1 MLGETMSY
9 PAQMKAPTKPLGMA
23 EFVTLL
29 ATMVSI
35 LALSIDAMLPAL
47 GRIGADLGVTDV
59 NDTQLI
65 VSGMFLG
72 FAAGQ
77 IAAGPLS
84 DSFGRKPVIYGGYVI
99 FIAGC
104 IMSMTATVF
113 EVMLAGRVLQ
123 GLGAAAPRIVSLAL
137 VRDGYEGRA
146 MARIMSIVM
155 AIFILVPAI
164 APSVGEA
171 VLLIADWR
179 AIFGLLLLMAMI
191 ASVWFAAR
199 QPETLAAADRRK
211 FSLGNIAGGIREA
224 CGFRAAVGYTIAA
237 GIIFGAFLGYLSSAQ
252 QVFQTVY
259 GTGKLFAIY
268 FGVAALAI
276 GAASIFNSS
285 VVMRLGMRFLTWR
298 ALIGVTL
305 VSALFLPVVWQFD
318 GVPPLWAFMGWLLAA
333 FFATGILFG
342 NFNALAMEPLGSV
355 LGVEEILVAALEIDR
370 HVRRRHRR
378 PVRCRQGEGM
388 ILEPV
393 VVVDRVSPQAGPDRF
408 RHLNPIAQRNPL
420 GRVGRFDGGLDGDDS
435 ADQFWS
441 PKRHAK
447 GGEGSDRDT
456 ADNQRAISG
465 PGLPTDVGYQLLE

>member
-1 MLGETMSY
+1 MPY
-9 PAQMKAPTKPLGMA
+9 PALMKEPTKPLSIP

-47 GRIGADLGVTDV
+47 GRIGADLGVTDA

-84 DSFGRKPVIYGGYVI
+84 DSFGRKPVIYGGYVV

-171 VLLIADWR
+171 VLLVADWR

-211 FSLGNIAGGIREA
+211 FSFRNIAGGIAEA
-224 CGFRAAVGYTIAA
+224 CSFRAAVGYTIAA

-259 GTGKLFAIY
+259 GTGKLFSVY

-298 ALIGVTL
+298 ALFGVTL
-305 VSALFLPVVWQFD
+305 TSALFLVVVWQVD
-318 GVPPLWAFMGWLLAA
+318 GVPPFWSFMVWLLVA

-342 NFNALAMEPLGSV
+342 NFNALAMEPLGHMAGLGAAFVGSV
-355 LGVEEILVAALEIDR
+355 STFISL
-370 HVRRRHRR
+370 
-378 PVRCRQGEGM
+378 
-388 ILEPV
+388 
-393 VVVDRVSPQAGPDRF
+393 
-408 RHLNPIAQRNPL
+408 PL
-420 GRVGRFDGGLDGDDS
+420 GWAIGHWFDNTVVPLIAGFAILG
-435 ADQFWS
+435 
-441 PKRHAK
+441 
-447 GGEGSDRDT
+447 
-456 ADNQRAISG
+456 AISLIVMWWTERG
-465 PGLPTDVGYQLLE
+465 ADLQP

>member
-1 MLGETMSY
+1 MHTRTVVLLRTMSY
-9 PAQMKAPTKPLGMA
+9 PAAMKAPTKTLGMT
-23 EFVTLL
+23 EFVTML

-47 GRIGADLGVTDV
+47 EQIGNDLGVSDV

-65 VSGMFLG
+65 VSSMFLG

-104 IMSMTATVF
+104 IMSMTATAF
-113 EVMLAGRVLQ
+113 EVMLVGRVLQ

-164 APSVGEA
+164 APSIGEA
-171 VLLIADWR
+171 VLLVTSWR
-179 AIFGLLLLMAMI
+179 AIFGLLLLMAII

-199 QPETLAAADRRK
+199 QPETLAVPDRRK
-211 FSLGNIAGGIREA
+211 FSLSNIAGGIREA

-298 ALIGVTL
+298 ALFGVT
-305 VSALFLPVVWQFD
+305 VISALFLPVVWQFD
-318 GVPPLWAFMGWLLAA
+318 GVPPFWSFMVWLLAA

-342 NFNALAMEPLGSV
+342 NFNALAMEPLGHMAGLGAAFVGSV
-355 LGVEEILVAALEIDR
+355 SSFIAL
-370 HVRRRHRR
+370 
-378 PVRCRQGEGM
+378 
-388 ILEPV
+388 
-393 VVVDRVSPQAGPDRF
+393 
-408 RHLNPIAQRNPL
+408 PL
-420 GRVGRFDGGLDGDDS
+420 GWAIGHWFDNTVVPLIAGFAILG
-435 ADQFWS
+435 
-441 PKRHAK
+441 
-447 GGEGSDRDT
+447 
-456 ADNQRAISG
+456 AISLIVMWWTERG
-465 PGLPTDVGYQLLE
+465 AEIEP

>member
-1 MLGETMSY
+1 MLSRTMPY
-9 PAQMKAPTKPLGMA
+9 PAAMNAPTKPLGMP
-23 EFVTLL
+23 EFVTML
-29 ATMVSI
+29 ATMISI

-47 GRIGADLGVTDV
+47 GQIGADLGVTDV

-84 DSFGRKPVIYGGYVI
+84 DSFGRKPVIYAGYVI

-171 VLLIADWR
+171 VLLAADWR
-179 AIFGLLLLMAMI
+179 AIFGLLLLMAII

-199 QPETLAAADRRK
+199 QPETLAVPERRT

-224 CGFRAAVGYTIAA
+224 CGFRAALGYTIAA
-237 GIIFGAFLGYLSSAQ
+237 GIIFGAFLGYLNSAQ

-285 VVMRLGMRFLTWR
+285 VVMRLGMRFMTWR
-298 ALIGVTL
+298 ALIGVTFI
-305 VSALFLPVVWQFD
+305 SALFLPVVWQFD
-318 GVPPLWAFMGWLLAA
+318 GVPPFWSFMVWLLVA

-342 NFNALAMEPLGSV
+342 NFNALAMEPLGHMAGLGAAFVGSVSTFIALPLGWAIGYWFDNTVVPLIVGFAV
-355 LGVEEILVAALEIDR
+355 LG
-370 HVRRRHRR
+370 
-378 PVRCRQGEGM
+378 
-388 ILEPV
+388 
-393 VVVDRVSPQAGPDRF
+393 
-408 RHLNPIAQRNPL
+408 
-420 GRVGRFDGGLDGDDS
+420 
-435 ADQFWS
+435 
-441 PKRHAK
+441 
-447 GGEGSDRDT
+447 
-456 ADNQRAISG
+456 AISLIVMWWTERG
-465 PGLPTDVGYQLLE
+465 ADLQP

>member
-1 MLGETMSY
+1 MLRVVMSY
-9 PAQMKAPTKPLGMA
+9 PAAMKAPTQPLGMA
-23 EFVTLL
+23 EFVTML

-47 GRIGADLGVTDV
+47 EQIGSDLGVTDA

-171 VLLIADWR
+171 VLLVADWR
-179 AIFGLLLLMAMI
+179 AIFGLLLLMAII
-191 ASVWFAAR
+191 ASVWFATR
-199 QPETLAAADRRK
+199 QPETLAVSERRK
-211 FSLGNIAGGIREA
+211 FSLRNIAGGIREA
-224 CGFRAAVGYTIAA
+224 CGFRAAVGYTIAS

-285 VVMRLGMRFLTWR
+285 VVMRLGMRFMTWR
-298 ALIGVTL
+298 ALFGVTL
-305 VSALFLPVVWQFD
+305 MSALFLPVVWQFD
-318 GVPPLWAFMGWLLAA
+318 GVPPLWTFMVWLLAA

-342 NFNALAMEPLGSV
+342 NFNAMAMEPLGHMAGLGAAFVGSV
-355 LGVEEILVAALEIDR
+355 STFISL
-370 HVRRRHRR
+370 
-378 PVRCRQGEGM
+378 
-388 ILEPV
+388 
-393 VVVDRVSPQAGPDRF
+393 
-408 RHLNPIAQRNPL
+408 PL
-420 GRVGRFDGGLDGDDS
+420 GWAIGHWFDNTVVPLIAGFAILG
-435 ADQFWS
+435 
-441 PKRHAK
+441 
-447 GGEGSDRDT
+447 
-456 ADNQRAISG
+456 AISLVVMWWTERDI
-465 PGLPTDVGYQLLE
+465 P

>member
-1 MLGETMSY
+1 
-9 PAQMKAPTKPLGMA
+9 MA
-23 EFVTLL
+23 EFVTML
-29 ATMVSI
+29 ATMISI

-47 GRIGADLGVTDV
+47 GQIGTDLGVSDA

-164 APSVGEA
+164 APSIGEA
-171 VLLIADWR
+171 VLLVADWR
-179 AIFGLLLLMAMI
+179 AIFGLLLLMAII

-199 QPETLAAADRRK
+199 QPETLAVSERRK

-237 GIIFGAFLGYLSSAQ
+237 GIIFGAFLGYLNSAQ

-285 VVMRLGMRFLTWR
+285 VVMRLGMRFMTWR
-298 ALIGVTL
+298 ALIGVT
-305 VSALFLPVVWQFD
+305 VISALFLPDVWQFN
-318 GVPPLWAFMGWLLAA
+318 GVPPLWLFMVWLLAA

-342 NFNALAMEPLGSV
+342 NFNALAMEPLGHMAGLGAAFVGSVSTFIALPLGWAIGHQFDNTVLPLIAGFAV
-355 LGVEEILVAALEIDR
+355 LG
-370 HVRRRHRR
+370 
-378 PVRCRQGEGM
+378 
-388 ILEPV
+388 
-393 VVVDRVSPQAGPDRF
+393 
-408 RHLNPIAQRNPL
+408 
-420 GRVGRFDGGLDGDDS
+420 
-435 ADQFWS
+435 
-441 PKRHAK
+441 
-447 GGEGSDRDT
+447 
-456 ADNQRAISG
+456 AISLFVMWWTERG
-465 PGLPTDVGYQLLE
+465 AELQP

>member
-1 MLGETMSY
+1 MLRHTMPY
-9 PAQMKAPTKPLGMA
+9 PAPMSAPTKPLGMA

-47 GRIGADLGVTDV
+47 DRIGADLGVTDA

-171 VLLIADWR
+171 VLLVADWR
-179 AIFGLLLLMAMI
+179 AIFGLLLAMAII

-211 FSLGNIAGGIREA
+211 FSLRNIAGGIAEA
-224 CGFRAAVGYTIAA
+224 CSFRAAVGYTIAS

-252 QVFQTVY
+252 QVFQSVY
-259 GTGKLFAIY
+259 GTGKLFAVY

-285 VVMRLGMRFLTWR
+285 VVMRLGMRYLTWR
-298 ALIGVTL
+298 ALFGVT
-305 VSALFLPVVWQFD
+305 VISALFLAVVWHFD
-318 GVPPLWAFMGWLLAA
+318 GVPPLWSFMVWLLVA

-342 NFNALAMEPLGSV
+342 NFNALAMEPLGHMAGLGAAFVGSV
-355 LGVEEILVAALEIDR
+355 STFISLPLGWAIGNRFDNTVVPLIAGFAILGAISLIVMWWTERGAD
-370 HVRRRHRR
+370 
-378 PVRCRQGEGM
+378 
-388 ILEPV
+388 LEP
-393 VVVDRVSPQAGPDRF
+393 
-408 RHLNPIAQRNPL
+408 
-420 GRVGRFDGGLDGDDS
+420 
-435 ADQFWS
+435 
-441 PKRHAK
+441 
-447 GGEGSDRDT
+447 
-456 ADNQRAISG
+456 
-465 PGLPTDVGYQLLE
+465 